1 MDVHKN
7 ARTCPL
13 SRALLVQRVFE
24 QGWSVRAA
32 SEAVGITDRRGREWL
47 RRAMTGAIEA
57 AQALDIDVQELAR
70 PVAFVADEWR
80 RSMSW
85 E

>member
-1 MDVHKN
+1 
-7 ARTCPL
+7 
-13 SRALLVQRVFE
+13 
-24 QGWSVRAA
+24 
-32 SEAVGITDRRGREWL
+32 
-47 RRAMTGAIEA
+47 MTGAIEA